1 MRWLHVSSWDWLP
14 FRVPLPAAS
23 PGCHF
28 CCLAC
33 THLPFLPHRMR
44 QVAALQDKV
53 AGQQGLAAEQAQR
66 IRDME
71 VGGVAKWESC

>member
-1 MRWLHVSSWDWLP
+1 
-14 FRVPLPAAS
+14 
-23 PGCHF
+23 
-28 CCLAC
+28 
-33 THLPFLPHRMR
+33 MR

-71 VGGVAKWESC
+71 VGGVARWESC